1 MHRPMRNPCVGQ
13 RVEALPEGPEVVKS
27 MLTATL
33 RSGSIAC
40 AAVVVTAGCASAIH
54 DASPAAPSTA
64 PTSYTI
70 TGSPTPPTTPGPITT
85 PGDETSFWSPPPAAT
100 SAIGCQSGAV
110 AIGNVWY
117 APDSYLC
124 LHAGS
129 TVSVTL
135 FSYPSGWSPLVVAPA
150 GAAKVT
156 ALKTNPDGSQAATIS
171 VRKTGT
177 FTVSTDSLDNL
188 APSASW
194 TLHVTVHP

>member
-1 MHRPMRNPCVGQ
+1 LLEG
-13 RVEALPEGPEVVKS
+13 VEVARWKPN
-27 MLTATL
+27 ATL
-33 RSGSIAC
+33 RSWSIAC
-40 AAVVVTAGCASAIH
+40 AAVAVTAGCASATH
-54 DASPAAPSTA
+54 AASPSAPSTA

-110 AIGNVWY
+110 VIANVWY

-124 LHAGS
+124 LHVGS
-129 TVSVTL
+129 TVNVTL

-156 ALKTNPDGSQAATIS
+156 ALKTNSDGSQAATIS

-188 APSASW
+188 APSDSW
-194 TLHVTVHP
+194 TLHVTVRP